1 MNTTRLLETT
11 LERLF
16 SALMKLTNYKV
27 AKLPSLRKTID
38 PFSPTLTYGEV
49 LDYFVKKSDEISGL
63 EEFIRSNQ
71 KMN

>member
-49 LDYFVKKSDEISGL
+49 LITS
-63 EEFIRSNQ
+63 
-71 KMN
+71 